1 MTQKIVKFIVNGEP
15 MGKGRPRFSTFNGFV
30 RTHTP
35 KDTINYESKVVY
47 AYKSEYKERAF
58 DPHEQIIA
66 HINAY
71 YTIPKVCYRFYKRE
85 NVTKLTKNGLDMVS
99 GKIRPTKKPD
109 CDNIA
114 KIILDALNGIAYHD
128 DSQVVGLVVTKHYAE
143 EPRVEVELR
152 GQDYEV

>member
-1 MTQKIVKFIVNGEP
+1 MFEKIVKFTVNGEP

-58 DPHEQIIA
+58 DPHEQVVA
-66 HINAY
+66 YINAY
-71 YTIPKVCYRFYKRE
+71 YQVPKNAYRYYKRE
-85 NVTKLTKNGLDMVS
+85 NVTKLTKQGLEMVS
-99 GKIRPTKKPD
+99 GNIRPTKKPD

-128 DSQVVGLVVTKHYAE
+128 DSQVIELSVSKHYAE

-152 GQDYEV
+152 SSYEVQ